1 MENENLD
8 TPNNF
13 YDFDDEITRMMQ
25 ERDAEESE
33 NS

>member
-1 MENENLD
+1 MEKETPD
-8 TPNNF
+8 TPNSF

-25 ERDAEESE
+25 ERDAEKSE